1 MFSNVIIK
9 YISTIVKTI
18 AASSALFIT
27 SILSVYLFDFDMK
40 YLFLYYL
47 IIFLIN
53 LLFHLYYH

>member
-40 YLFLYYL
+40 YLFY
-47 IIFLIN
+47 II
-53 LLFHLYYH
+53 

>member
-40 YLFLYYL
+40 YLFLYHL
-47 IIFLIN
+47 IFLIN

>member
-47 IIFLIN
+47 IFLIN